1 MFTYSFLS
9 FVRRRALRRG
19 IWYKALDGVE
29 RGIVELSC
37 RVVDEVKSL
46 DLARVIVRI
55 LAKLR
60 DASKSP
66 FSRHVERVGLVKARR
81 VVEQALELGCVEAG
95 GWLSEGFARYLAF
108 IDFNHP
114 SGWGLPST

>member
-1 MFTYSFLS
+1 MYNCSFLMD
-9 FVRRRALRRG
+9 VRRRALRKG
-19 IWYKALDGVE
+19 IWFKALDSVE
-29 RGIVELSC
+29 RGIVELSF
-37 RVVDEVKSL
+37 RVVDEVRSL
-46 DLARVIVRI
+46 DLARVIVMI

-66 FSRHVERVGLVKARR
+66 FTRHVESVGMAKARR
-81 VVEQALELGCVEAG
+81 LVEQALELGCVEAG

>member
-1 MFTYSFLS
+1 MD
-9 FVRRRALRRG
+9 VRRRALRRG
-19 IWYKALDGVE
+19 VWFKALDGVE
-29 RGIVELSC
+29 RGIVELSY
-37 RVVDEVKSL
+37 RMVDEVRSL
-46 DLARVIVRI
+46 DLARVIVMI

-60 DASKSP
+60 DASKSA
-66 FSRHVERVGLVKARR
+66 FTRHVESVGMAKARR
-81 VVEQALELGCVEAG
+81 LVEQALKLGCVEAG